1 MKRGKSLELA
11 LLLLLLLTSLCS
23 AAGMSL
29 SNGTIVASLSDGSAA
44 GNANLPTLG
53 AGVGLGVSNS
63 SSGATNTGASQPSG
77 GAAAQSNSETSG
89 SSGNSG
95 LSASNT
101 VGGSIAGSSGGG
113 SSDTN
118 SALMQ
123 APKEKQYEKCTGPG
137 DPGPCKQYIYKWRFE
152 PTTGEC
158 TTFIWGGCDGNPQNR
173 FNTEPECL
181 FHCVGGPRK
190 QMKPKLQSGL

>member
-1 MKRGKSLELA
+1 MKRGSSLLSLA
-11 LLLLLLLTSLCS
+11 LLLSCLCS
-23 AAGMSL
+23 AAGLSL
-29 SNGTIVASLSDGSAA
+29 ANGTIVAGLTDGSAV
-44 GNANLPTLG
+44 GNANSPTLG
-53 AGVGLGVSNS
+53 AGLGAGGSNS
-63 SSGATNTGASQPSG
+63 SGGASNSGASQPSG
-77 GAAAQSNSETSG
+77 GTAALSNSEPSG

-95 LSASNT
+95 SSAGGAA
-101 VGGSIAGSSGGG
+101 GGSSAGSSGGG

-137 DPGPCKQYIYKWRFE
+137 DPGPCKQYIYKWRYE

-158 TTFIWGGCDGNPQNR
+158 STFIWGGCDGNPQNR
-173 FNTEPECL
+173 FSTEPECL

-190 QMKPKLQSGL
+190 QMKTKLRPSF